1 MVAGAKAAKTFTAD
15 KYAVTPEAKLA
26 LTYDLAR
33 PNEDRTVTLP
43 DGSSY
48 VAAGEKL
55 NRLGL
60 EIGAKAAVRLTNA
73 VEVSLS
79 YDGAFKEHY
88 QDHTGLMNVKVEF

>member
-1 MVAGAKAAKTFTAD
+1 M
-15 KYAVTPEAKLA
+15 
-26 LTYDLAR
+26 
-33 PNEDRTVTLP
+33 P

-48 VAAGEKL
+48 IAAGEHLK
-55 NRLGL
+55 RLGM

-88 QDHTGLMNVKVEF
+88 QDHTGLLNVKLKF

>member
-1 MVAGAKAAKTFTAD
+1 M
-15 KYAVTPEAKLA
+15 
-26 LTYDLAR
+26 
-33 PNEDRTVTLP
+33 P

-48 VAAGEKL
+48 IAAGEHLKC
-55 NRLGL
+55 LGM

-88 QDHTGLMNVKVEF
+88 QDHTGLLNVKLEF